1 VEIPGITGM
10 RGYASLAVL
19 FWHLISLSAPIHS
32 FASVYLPFT
41 LNWYSGVDF
50 FFVLSGF
57 LLSKQF
63 LAKDTQTKFRNYYVR
78 RVLRIFPLYYF
89 SIFVLLVMPLVAGI
103 RPPYYQPFG
112 LSKLGLFDVP
122 LFLVY
127 SQNFFARTFDTVNP
141 VYWTLA
147 IEEIF
152 YAILPLWSR
161 LFTGDRY
168 KISLPAMIGLS
179 IAYRLAF
186 SGETFSSFL
195 YLDQFPSY
203 LGDYALGTLLARG
216 KELSINSIAV
226 RVPTWSAVVLLL
238 SSQVI
243 MPPNEHYFINP
254 FVFSI
259 AYYLLIASAVDSSLF
274 TNRVA
279 TSFGRIS
286 YGTYIWHNIIQFS
299 LLALNLPLALWII
312 GSTLLPLV
320 VSTSTYHAI
329 ERPFMHFARRYKS
342 TSISRS
348 DLESQP

>member
-1 VEIPGITGM
+1 MEIPGITGM

-32 FASVYLPFT
+32 FASIYLPFT

-63 LAKDTQTKFRNYYVR
+63 LASETQTKFRNYYMR

-89 SIFVLLVMPLVAGI
+89 SIFVLLVVPLIAAI
-103 RPPYYQPFG
+103 KPPYYQPFG
-112 LSKLGLFDVP
+112 LAKLGLSDIP

-127 SQNFFARTFDTVNP
+127 GQNFFARTFETVNP

-152 YAILPLWSR
+152 YAVLPLWSR
-161 LFTGDRY
+161 LFSGDRY
-168 KISLPAMIGLS
+168 KVSLPSMIGLS

-186 SGETFSSFL
+186 SNGSSSSFM

-203 LGDYALGTLLARG
+203 LGDYAIGTLLARG
-216 KELSINSIAV
+216 KELSINSIAA
-226 RVPTWSAVVLLL
+226 RVPIWSALALLL
-238 SSQVI
+238 GVQVL
-243 MPPNEHYFINP
+243 MPPNDHYFINP
-254 FVFSI
+254 LAFSI
-259 AYYLLIASAVDSSLF
+259 TYYLLVASAVRSSLF

-279 TSFGRIS
+279 TSLGRIS

-299 LLALNLPLALWII
+299 LLSLTIPLSWWIV
-312 GSTLLPLV
+312 GSTSLPIL
-320 VSTSTYHAI
+320 VSTITYYAI
-329 ERPFMHFARRYKS
+329 ERPFMKFARRYKS
-342 TSISRS
+342 TTVSSL
-348 DLESQP
+348 DLLKH